1 MRRVAFYSCLTG
13 IVVVFVAWTSMQCVQ
28 IVNDAFGTSLPAGW
42 FTLSGMLLI
51 VFGML
56 YLVGH
61 ELCGYLQIRKVNQL
75 AVAINGGDLELLR
88 RSALK
93 WVRHTQD
100 EEVITSVMAAS
111 TTDEIVQNLEIVFQR
126 IDSRVDKIIAA
137 EAAIAGAVVGV
148 SPWPLIDGGVV
159 AWRQVRLVRRIASE
173 YGLRPATIGTLRL
186 LRQIAIAVVF
196 ADVSE
201 HATQWL
207 SSKVPSMG
215 GLLPAAGQAVAVG
228 VLTVRVGRAC
238 KRVCKP
244 NTKKRVLRSSGSV
257 SSASCCKPEPKS
269 LFRFLTPSFGFVK

>member
-1 MRRVAFYSCLTG
+1 MRRFAFYSCLTG
-13 IVVVFVAWTSMQCVQ
+13 IVVVFLAWTSMQCVQ
-28 IVNDAFGTSLPAGW
+28 IVNNAFVTSPSVGW
-42 FTLSGMLLI
+42 LTLSGVLLV

-61 ELCGYLQIRKVNQL
+61 ELFGYLQVRKINQL
-75 AVAINGGDLELLR
+75 AIAMHRGDVEPLR
-88 RSALK
+88 RRARQWLH
-93 WVRHTQD
+93 HTQD
-100 EEVITSVMAAS
+100 EKVISSVMAAT
-111 TTDEIVQNLEIVFQR
+111 TTDEIVEKLEYVFLQ

-137 EAAIAGAVVGV
+137 EAAIAGAIVGI
-148 SPWPLIDGGVV
+148 SPWPLIDAGIV
-159 AWRQVRLVRRIASE
+159 AWRQLRLVRRIASE
-173 YGLRPATIGTLRL
+173 YGLRPGIIGTLRL

-215 GLLPAAGQAVAVG
+215 GLLPAAGQAVAIG

-244 NTKKRVLRSSGSV
+244 NTKKVIIPRSGPV
-257 SSASCCKPEPKS
+257 TSSFDCKSRRKS
-269 LFRFLTPSFGFVK
+269 LFHFLTPSFGSPK